1 MKNFNLSNRSLG
13 KVLVI
18 PALLTL
24 GLSSQALAYVQL
36 TAQVA
41 PGATNANVSNL
52 QEFLAATPDFY
63 PQGLV
68 TGYYGALTT
77 AAVQKFQAFY
87 GIVSSGSPATTG
99 FGRVGPSTLAK
110 INSIIA
116 GGSTSLDV
124 TGPAIGMQYQPQVTG
139 TTALF
144 NWSTNES
151 ATGRVYYITSPLQ
164 MNEGDI
170 RSNGFA
176 VTSGQ
181 VGSFHT
187 IARMGQSS
195 SVTGLMP
202 NTTYYYTI
210 VATDLN
216 GNVSVVGP
224 NNTFRTSAQ

>member
-151 ATGRVYYITSPLQ
+151 ATGRVYYSTSPLQ

-181 VGSFHT
+181 VGSFDT